1 MTALTVRAG
10 RREIGKIARASREKT
25 RIPFPCNNIFHG
37 NSAQINSCPVL
48 FPWRRGFSRFACLTM
63 RERS

>member
-25 RIPFPCNNIFHG
+25 RIPFRCNNIFHG
-37 NSAQINSCPVL
+37 DTAQINRCPVL
-48 FPWRRGFSRFACLTM
+48 FLWRRGFSRFACLTM
-63 RERS
+63 SERS